1 LFVAEHEL
9 ALEVRAPQA
18 VGSVSCG
25 ELRALGLVASA
36 FATFHEAVAVQHGV
50 NRAHCRR
57 LDHRERADQLVANLG
72 SAPGG
77 VLLLDPQDR
86 AFDLVGQFVGMAI
99 GPTRS
104 VVEAIKA
111 TGLVALIDLVAGDA
125 GDPELAAQ
133 RCHLLALE

>member
-1 LFVAEHEL
+1 
-9 ALEVRAPQA
+9 
-18 VGSVSCG
+18 
-25 ELRALGLVASA
+25 
-36 FATFHEAVAVQHGV
+36 
-50 NRAHCRR
+50 
-57 LDHRERADQLVANLG
+57 
-72 SAPGG
+72 
-77 VLLLDPQDR
+77 
-86 AFDLVGQFVGMAI
+86 MAI